1 MADAKGSNGAH
12 DTSGYR
18 RDSHSTTNTGTPSS
32 SSSPPVN
39 KEKPAPL
46 PKPTEK
52 GVSTAFS
59 QFGQLIQASRRPLPN
74 QHGDGTYGTTT
85 KKSSIVGDLKYIR
98 WKGLLRRRT
107 AQITEALA
115 NYLIDVR
122 TVLALAKSKL
132 RGEQLTDDKT
142 MIMENVIQL
151 VAGLPHSS
159 RLREE
164 LTNSFL
170 NELWYTLDHPPLLY
184 VGEKHRYR
192 MADGSWN
199 NPMNPMLGAAGS
211 TYARTCRPGVIPLGA
226 MPDPELIFESIMKR
240 TTYKKHP
247 NNVSS
252 VLWYWATIIIHD
264 LFWTDHR
271 DPNKTLTSSY
281 LDLSPLYGSNQGMQD
296 SVRTFKDGLMKP
308 DTYAD
313 KRLHGMPPGCSVI
326 LIMFNRFHN
335 HVATNLAAINE
346 GGRFTPPSPDL
357 NEAQAAEAWKKYDN
371 DLFQTARLVTSGLY
385 INITLVDW

>member
-1 MADAKGSNGAH
+1 MPNRRGS
-12 DTSGYR
+12 
-18 RDSHSTTNTGTPSS
+18 
-32 SSSPPVN
+32 
-39 KEKPAPL
+39 
-46 PKPTEK
+46 
-52 GVSTAFS
+52 
-59 QFGQLIQASRRPLPN
+59 
-74 QHGDGTYGTTT
+74 
-85 KKSSIVGDLKYIR
+85 
-98 WKGLLRRRT
+98 LRH
-107 AQITEALA
+107 LA
-115 NYLIDVR
+115 NSYEDIK
-122 TVLALAKSKL
+122 TVLSLVKTKL
-132 RGEQLTDDKT
+132 KGETLTDDKT
-142 MIMENVIQL
+142 MIMEHVIQL
-151 VAGLPHSS
+151 VAGLPSNS

-164 LTNSFL
+164 LTNTFL

-184 VGEKHRYR
+184 LGEKHQYR

-211 TYARTCRPGVIPLGA
+211 TYARSCRPGVIPLGA
-226 MPDPELIFESIMKR
+226 LPDPELIFESVMKR
-240 TTYKKHP
+240 TTYRKHP

-264 LFWTDHR
+264 LFWTDHH
-271 DPNKTLTSSY
+271 DNNKTNTSSY
-281 LDLSPLYGSNQGMQD
+281 LDLSPLYGSNQEMQD

-335 HVATNLAAINE
+335 HVASNLAAINE
-346 GGRFTPPSPDL
+346 GGRFTPPPPGLDGAKA
-357 NEAQAAEAWKKYDN
+357 EAAWKKYDN

>member
-1 MADAKGSNGAH
+1 
-12 DTSGYR
+12 
-18 RDSHSTTNTGTPSS
+18 
-32 SSSPPVN
+32 
-39 KEKPAPL
+39 
-46 PKPTEK
+46 
-52 GVSTAFS
+52 
-59 QFGQLIQASRRPLPN
+59 
-74 QHGDGTYGTTT
+74 
-85 KKSSIVGDLKYIR
+85 
-98 WKGLLRRRT
+98 
-107 AQITEALA
+107 
-115 NYLIDVR
+115 
-122 TVLALAKSKL
+122 
-132 RGEQLTDDKT
+132 

-151 VAGLPHSS
+151 VAGLPSKS

-164 LTNSFL
+164 LTNTFL

-184 VGEKHRYR
+184 LGEKHQYR

-211 TYARTCRPGVIPLGA
+211 TYARSCRPGVIPLGA
-226 MPDPELIFESIMKR
+226 MPDPELIFESVMKR
-240 TTYKKHP
+240 TTYRKHP

-264 LFWTDHR
+264 LFWTDPR
-271 DPNKTLTSSY
+271 DNTKTNTSSY
-281 LDLSPLYGSNQGMQD
+281 LDLSPLYGSNQEMQD

-335 HVATNLAAINE
+335 HVAANLAAINE
-346 GGRFTPPSPDL
+346 GGRFTPPPPGLD
-357 NEAQAAEAWKKYDN
+357 EAKAEAAWKKYDN